1 MRVGDGM
8 DEPIGRAIAV
18 YARELAAWRRGRYQ
32 DDLRDRRNLQ
42 SAEGLDELAAYV
54 ESLSNDDPRLRR
66 LADLALVG
74 ERFEPGQQ
82 SAYELGRFRFY
93 SADATLEGL
102 LDNLVEWAEADAG
115 ERGHFGGMQVP
126 GDEPW

>member
-1 MRVGDGM
+1 M
-8 DEPIGRAIAV
+8 DEQIGRAIAA

-42 SAEGLDELAAYV
+42 CADGLEEFATYV
-54 ESLSNDDPRLRR
+54 ESLPNDDNHLHRLGQ
-66 LADLALVG
+66 LALHG

-82 SAYELGRFRFY
+82 TAYELGRFRFY

-102 LDNLVEWAEADAG
+102 LENLVELAEKDAG
-115 ERGHFGGMQVP
+115 EYGRFGGPQVP

>member
-1 MRVGDGM
+1 M
-8 DEPIGRAIAV
+8 DEQIGRAIAA

-42 SAEGLDELAAYV
+42 SAEGLEEFAGYV
-54 ESLSNDDPRLRR
+54 ESLPPDEPRLQR
-66 LADLALVG
+66 LGQLALRG

-82 SAYELGRFRFY
+82 TAYELGRFRFY

-102 LDNLVEWAEADAG
+102 LDNLVDLAEKDAG
-115 ERGHFGGMQVP
+115 EHGRFGGKQSP
-126 GDEPW
+126 GDDPW